1 MYRDIKRYINKLL
14 LFTLPLLVFI
24 GWYVYLDPFEIF
36 WHYDNYYVQKST
48 RLSLNQGFVSLNNFD
63 NHYDEY
69 KWNSFIF
76 GNSRSRYYNIEDW
89 ENCISKESVGYH
101 FDAHGESL
109 LGLTKKIEYLDERNI
124 ELKNFLI
131 VIDAGVLGQVESS
144 DTHIFMIPPKLMHYS
159 NWMKFQIANLS
170 VFCNWEFIK
179 ICLSL
184 RKEQIQDASS
194 MEELI
199 SGELFD
205 YDYRTNQIKLGPAEK
220 QILEGNYFNDKL
232 IEIQFSNNEY
242 PDSISPAI
250 IGNLQKQMLD
260 KIHDIVEKHHVNC
273 KIVISPLWDKIKLNP
288 KDVNCLKSLF
298 GSKNVYDFS
307 GTNKYTIDYH
317 NYYEHSHYRPIVS
330 KQIMH
335 EIYR

>member
-1 MYRDIKRYINKLL
+1 MYRDIKRYIKKLL
-14 LFTLPLLVFI
+14 LFTLPLLAFI
-24 GWYVYLDPFEIF
+24 GWYMYIDPFEIF
-36 WHYDNYYVQKST
+36 WHYDNYYVQKSA
-48 RLSLNQGFVSLNNFD
+48 RLSLNQGLVSLNNFD

-89 ENCISKESVGYH
+89 ESCLPKDCVGYH

-109 LGLTKKIEYLDERNI
+109 LGLTKKIEYLDEKNI
-124 ELKNFLI
+124 ELKNFLL
-131 VIDAGVLGQVESS
+131 VMDAGVLGQVVSS
-144 DTHIFMIPPKLMHYS
+144 ENHIFMIPPKLMHYS
-159 NWMKFQIANLS
+159 NWFKFHITNFCVFSNL
-170 VFCNWEFIK
+170 EFIK

-184 RKEQIQDASS
+184 RKEQIQDTSS

-205 YDYRTNQIKLGPAEK
+205 YDYRNNQIKLGPAEK
-220 QILEGNYFNDKL
+220 QILKGKYYNDKL
-232 IEIQFSNNEY
+232 IKTQFFNNEY
-242 PDSISPAI
+242 PDSISPVI
-250 IGNLQKQMLD
+250 IGKVQKQMLS

-288 KDVNCLKSLF
+288 KDINCLKSLF
-298 GSKNVYDFS
+298 GNENVYDFS

-335 EIYR
+335 DIYK

>member
-131 VIDAGVLGQVESS
+131 VMDVGVLGQVESS

-184 RKEQIQDASS
+184 RKEQIQNASS
-194 MEELI
+194 LEELI

-205 YDYRTNQIKLGPAEK
+205 YDYRTNQIKLGLAEK
-220 QILEGNYFNDKL
+220 QILEGNYYNDKL
-232 IEIQFSNNEY
+232 IETQFSNNEY

-250 IGNLQKQMLD
+250 IGKTQEQMLS
-260 KIHDIVEKHHVNC
+260 KIHDIVQKHHVNC

-288 KDVNCLKSLF
+288 KDVKCLKSLF
-298 GSKNVYDFS
+298 GSENVYDFS